1 MCWTPKNTAA
11 ADYFRALLEGID
23 LNSTETKEANDI
35 LTNEPN
41 QTAEPDAAQLDAAQ
55 AEQPEHGH
63 EHHHEHEHDH
73 GHQHEPG
80 PSLNPELMREIEV
93 EVPADEVAKAYR
105 TVTKRYQKLARIP
118 GFRSGKVPESLVRSK
133 FAKELRQE
141 VLEALVSERFRSAI
155 VERKLQP
162 VSEPQLLDLQLAD
175 GEPLRF
181 KAAFEVMPEFDVAG
195 YDAVRVEKP
204 DVALTDEEFELELGR
219 ALESQAT
226 VEPVEEDRELAD
238 GDWAEIQFR
247 GEIKPLAQTVTEE
260 GVTATEPPAEP
271 ITGEN
276 VLIEI
281 GGKNTLP
288 AFNDALRG
296 QKVGQELTFEVE
308 YPADFGDRRLAG
320 QTVGYDVTVK
330 AIKRKI
336 YPERDA
342 ELAKQLGGNETWE
355 EFAGQLRERA
365 ASRKRSSLEANAK
378 NKMLDELVGRY
389 HFPVPESFVQRRV
402 DERLERGLRALAQQ
416 GMKAEDMRKLDFGR
430 LRAAQRQEAERE
442 VRASL
447 VVDRIADAEGVA
459 VSDEEL
465 DGEVLMLS
473 IQTREPYET
482 LRERLAKDG
491 GLGRLREEMRRE
503 KTSSVL
509 YEKLAS

>member
-1 MCWTPKNTAA
+1 
-11 ADYFRALLEGID
+11 LEGID
-23 LNSTETKEANDI
+23 LNPTETNEANDI

-41 QTAEPDAAQLDAAQ
+41 QTAEPQLDATQ

-63 EHHHEHEHDH
+63 EHDHGHEPDD

-93 EVPADEVAKAYR
+93 EVPADEVAKTYR

-141 VLEALVSERFRSAI
+141 VLEALVSERFRGAI
-155 VERKLQP
+155 AERKLQP
-162 VSEPQLLDLQLAD
+162 VSEPQLLDLRLED

-195 YDAVRVEKP
+195 YNMVRVEKP
-204 DVALTDEEFELELGR
+204 EVALTDEEFESELDR

-226 VEPVEEDRELAD
+226 VEPVEEDRALAE

-296 QKVGQELTFEVE
+296 EKVGQELTFEVE

-342 ELAKQLGGNETWE
+342 ELAKQLGGNESWE

-365 ASRKRSSLEANAK
+365 ARRKREGLEANAK
-378 NKMLDELVGRY
+378 HKMLDELVGRY

-416 GMKAEDMRKLDFGR
+416 GMKADDMRKLDFGR

-447 VVDRIADAEGVA
+447 VVDRIADAEGVV

-465 DGEVLMLS
+465 DNDVLMLS

-491 GLGRLREEMRRE
+491 GLGRLREELRRE